1 MTRLSILACRSRKPP
16 AALAL
21 LFSGA
26 LGLAIT
32 VCLNVVALLWLERS
46 AAVPGSSLW
55 WATWFPPIAVWCV
68 LGLAGVGAALHR
80 GRRRKAR

>member
-1 MTRLSILACRSRKPP
+1 MPP
-16 AALAL
+16 VPRAL

-46 AAVPGSSLW
+46 AAVVFSGAW
-55 WATWFPPIAVWCV
+55 WATWFPSIAVWSV
-68 LGLAGVGAALHR
+68 LGMAGLAAARNSRR
-80 GRRRKAR
+80 GGTR